1 MQRLMKKCSADSSY
15 TLKAEC
21 PKCGLQTKSA
31 HPPKYSKE
39 DKYASYRRKELYGL

>member
-1 MQRLMKKCSADSSY
+1 MTRILQKCPADSTY

-21 PKCGLQTKSA
+21 PKCGEKTKSA

-39 DKYASYRRKELYGL
+39 DKYAAYRRKELYG